1 MQNKGFTLLE
11 VMVALAIFAVT
22 ALALSKVARQ
32 YAQSTANTTLRTQA
46 LFVAQNEAAQ
56 MMINQ
61 QFLQGTES
69 KQVTA
74 QGQSWQVDKSAQ
86 STITPKVQ
94 RIVIRVGLYDPELAK
109 VTSNVN
115 EMVFFN
121 YNPQAGS

>member
-32 YAQSTANTTLRTQA
+32 YAQSTANATLRTQG

-74 QGQSWQVDKSAQ
+74 QGHTWQVDKAAET
-86 STITPKVQ
+86 TITPKVQ
-94 RIVIRVGLYDPELAK
+94 RITIRVGVFDTDLGK

-121 YNPQAGS
+121 YNPQATS